1 VKKSDRLTFYSYM
14 KNNNSNILNWQDYKE
29 WVVLFSEFILTK
41 FPNISKEIKENKNQ
55 IQYVDYSGPLEKY
68 INSHFNDPIFLD
80 EFVCNLK
87 SHYKYIL
94 AYHGCRP
101 TNISSYYQ
109 SGLLMLDKK
118 KYNELFMRIFNK
130 NDFKEISQEHLEEA
144 IQEMNNSQ
152 REDQLYLTIDDRGL
166 LEDAGHYM
174 IYGSE
179 YIMSLTA
186 SLSGIL
192 NYDYIPYLRN
202 IGNPTIFKIKIP
214 LSIIQTSDLQELLP
228 CFFRQWVYNKSR
240 GIVTTHPLDFSFLL
254 KENILPENII
264 EHYHP
269 KEIRDYHQR
278 GQIYIVDKKSYK
290 HDKSSAY

>member
-1 VKKSDRLTFYSYM
+1 M
-14 KNNNSNILNWQDYKE
+14 KNNNSNILNWQNYNE
-29 WVVLFSEFILTK
+29 WVLFFDEFILTK
-41 FPNISKEIKENKNQ
+41 FPDIFKEIKANNNQ
-55 IQYVDYSGPLEKY
+55 IQYVDYAGPLEKY
-68 INSHFNDPIFLD
+68 INNHFNDSKILD
-80 EFVCNLK
+80 EFIRNLK
-87 SHYKYIL
+87 NHYQCIL

-101 TNISSYYQ
+101 TNVNSYYQ
-109 SGLLMLDKK
+109 SGLLMLDKNK
-118 KYNELFMRIFNK
+118 HNELFMRIFNK
-130 NDFKEISQEHLEEA
+130 NDFKEITQEHLEKA
-144 IQEMNNSQ
+144 IHEMNNSQ

-192 NYDYIPYLRN
+192 NFNYIPYLRN
-202 IGNPTIFKIKIP
+202 IGKPTIFKIKLP
-214 LSIIQTSDLQELLP
+214 FSIIQTSDLQELLP

-240 GIVTTHPLDFSFLL
+240 NMVTTHHLDFSFLL

-278 GQIYIVDKKSYK
+278 GQIYIVDKNSYK
-290 HDKSSAY
+290 HDEFSTY